1 MMAASTGGPS
11 PSSRSSSRRY
21 VGTPTCSAGSGCGV
35 AVLSETNQR
44 CLVADLPGVDH
55 QLQGPE
61 GFRACAVLQP
71 PLLHHRPGE
80 RNHPRERRCAHRP
93 AGPAASSVWIAFGAC
108 LTCFDLVCILRANR
122 LRREL
127 LAVAQPGHSERIR
140 LHWAGVR
147 HGWGG
152 GWGGLRGGLQGRR
165 CDAPQ
170 AVRERGRQVMWAL
183 FE

>member
-93 AGPAASSVWIAFGAC
+93 AASSVWIAFSSS
-108 LTCFDLVCILRANR
+108 LTCLDLVCIRVRR

-127 LAVAQPGHSERIR
+127 HAVAQPGHSERIR

-147 HGWGG
+147 HGRGG

-165 CDAPQ
+165 CGATQ
-170 AVRERGRQVMWAL
+170 AVCKR
-183 FE
+183 

>member
-55 QLQGPE
+55 QLQGP
-61 GFRACAVLQP
+61 GGRRACAVLQP

-93 AGPAASSVWIAFGAC
+93 AGPAASSVWIAFSAS
-108 LTCFDLVCILRANR
+108 LTCFDLLPLPQTPARASR
-122 LRREL
+122 DLSTWAFR
-127 LAVAQPGHSERIR
+127 AHSAT
-140 LHWAGVR
+140 L
-147 HGWGG
+147 GWRAA
-152 GWGGLRGGLQGRR
+152 WSGRR
-165 CDAPQ
+165 MGRTARWPTRRALRCASSGSQ
-170 AVRERGRQVMWAL
+170 ARTSSDVGTV
-183 FE
+183 